1 VRDDIFS
8 ATGYDNLARHFKYV
22 FSPSVSRLKKDFRLL
37 ELGPHGDQHVP
48 MDGLD
53 AVDGLTITSPE

>member
-8 ATGYDNLARHFKYV
+8 ATGYDNLPRNFKHV
-22 FSPSVSRLKKDFRLL
+22 FSQSVSRLKKDFRLL
-37 ELGPHGDQHVP
+37 ELGPRGDQYGP

-53 AVDGLTITSPE
+53 AVDGLTITSLA